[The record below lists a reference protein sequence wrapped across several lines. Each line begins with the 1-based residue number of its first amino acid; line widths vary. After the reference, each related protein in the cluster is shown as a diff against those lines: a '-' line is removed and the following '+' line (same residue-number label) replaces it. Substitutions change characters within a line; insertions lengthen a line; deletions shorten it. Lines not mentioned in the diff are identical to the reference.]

1 MNRLKFDFSNAG
13 IKKHEMEYFRKPI
26 AFVHEIIHQQRDAGY
41 DGLGWLDYP
50 KNYDQEEF
58 SRIVDAA
65 QKIKEDTE
73 AFLIIGIGGSYLGA
87 RAAIEMLG
95 HSFYNLLPAS
105 RRKAPQIFFV
115 GTNLSSTYY
124 KHLMDILSDKK
135 ISICVISKSGTTT
148 EPAIAF
154 RIFRKYMEARY
165 GEEET
170 RKRIYV
176 ITDPSKGMLRKFAD
190 KNMYE
195 SFTIP
200 QDIGGRYSVLTPVG
214 LLPMAVAGIDILQVM
229 EGAKEAC
236 REYDAEELEKN
247 PCYQYA
253 ALRNLLYRKGKD
265 IEVLVSYEP
274 ALQLFGEWWEQLFGE
289 SEGKDG
295 KGIFPSSMQFTTDL
309 HSMGQL
315 LQDGRRNL
323 FETVLYVENPRE
335 DIFIPDD
342 DQNRDG
348 LNFIDHKTLDWVNKN
363 AFQGTMLAHTDG
375 GVPTLVLTIPEI
387 SPYFFGKMVYFFE
400 KACAVSGYLLGVN
413 PFDQPGVEAYKKNM
427 YALLGKPEYQP
438 LKDKLE
444 HRLKEIFDS
453 EREPFL

>member
-1 MNRLKFDFSNAG
+1 MNQLEFDYSNAG
-13 IKKHEMEYFRKPI
+13 IKKHEIEHFRKPI
-26 AFVHEIIHQQRDAGY
+26 AFVHEMIHQQRDAGY
-41 DGLGWLDYP
+41 DGIGWLDYP
-50 KNYDQEEF
+50 KNYDREEF
-58 SRIVDAA
+58 NRILETA

-95 HSFYNLLPAS
+95 HSFHNLLPAS
-105 RRKAPQIFFV
+105 KRKTPQIFFV
-115 GTNLSSTYY
+115 GTNLSGTYY

-135 ISICVISKSGTTT
+135 ISICVISKSGMTT

-154 RIFRKYMEARY
+154 RIFRKYMEERY

-176 ITDPSKGMLRKFAD
+176 ITDRDKGMLRKFAD
-190 KNMYE
+190 KNGYE

-200 QDIGGRYSVLTPVG
+200 ENIGGRYSVLTPVG
-214 LLPMAVAGIDILQVM
+214 LLPMAVAGIDIAQVM

-236 REYDAEELEKN
+236 GEYAVKELEKN

-253 ALRNLLYRKGKD
+253 VLRNLFYRKGKD

-274 ALQLFGEWWEQLFGE
+274 ALRLFGEWWKQLFGE

-295 KGIFPSSMQFTTDL
+295 KGIFPSAMQFTTDL

-323 FETVLYVENPRE
+323 FETVLYVKKPTE
-335 DIFIPDD
+335 DIFIPND
-342 DQNRDG
+342 DQNQDG
-348 LNFIDHKTLDWVNKN
+348 LGFIDHKTLDWVNKN
-363 AFQGTMLAHTDG
+363 AFRGTMLAHADG
-375 GVPTLVLTIPEI
+375 GVPTLVLVIPEI

-400 KACAVSGYLLGVN
+400 KACAASGYLLGVN
-413 PFDQPGVEAYKKNM
+413 PFDQPAVETYKNNM
-427 YALLGKPEYQP
+427 YALLGKPEYKP
-438 LKDKLE
+438 LKEKLE
-444 HRLKEIFDS
+444 RRLNEMFDADQES
-453 EREPFL
+453 FL